1 MYNGD
6 ADDDDDVQEVDDKV
20 QQIRSQLS
28 ELATQNE
35 TLRRDFQALSATCRH
50 TEVNLV
56 ILNVVDT
63 HMHTQMLT
71 CTECVWKN

>member
-1 MYNGD
+1 MYNHD
-6 ADDDDDVQEVDDKV
+6 ADDDDVQDVDDKV

-56 ILNVVDT
+56 ILNVVYM

-71 CTECVWKN
+71 CIERIWKN

>member
-6 ADDDDDVQEVDDKV
+6 ADDDDDVQDVDDKV

-50 TEVNLV
+50 TEVTSLFSTSS
-56 ILNVVDT
+56 IRI
-63 HMHTQMLT
+63 
-71 CTECVWKN
+71 CICKC